1 MQQKE
6 LCEKAKNWL
15 ESEKRC
21 RAIIVHRMPFP
32 INIRD
37 ILSIKSSME
46 PDVIGIK
53 DVNTVYIVEASP
65 KISDRNIFGIIGKC
79 MIWKTLVKYVYVAFP
94 EEYSLKGKLFED
106 LEIGLLS
113 VSKETKEVYQ
123 PPEVSYKVNI
133 LNHRKQQHL
142 YIQVQSMI
150 EQRSGNE
157 FIKFE

>member
-1 MQQKE
+1 MSQKD
-6 LCEKAKNWL
+6 LLEKARTWL
-15 ESEKRC
+15 ESEKGC
-21 RAIIVHRMPFP
+21 QAIIVHRLPFP

-37 ILSIKSSME
+37 ILSVKSSME

-94 EEYSLKGKLFED
+94 EEASLKGKLFEA

-113 VSKETKEVYQ
+113 ISKEAKEVYE

-133 LNHRKQQHL
+133 LDQRKQQHL
-142 YIQVQSMI
+142 YNQVQSMI
-150 EQRSGNE
+150 E
-157 FIKFE
+157 K